1 MRICYQGVMPEQVI
15 LGNKMSN
22 FIDFTGKKVVII
34 GASSGIGRQAAI
46 MLASLGAQ
54 LILIARREEQLRD
67 TVTALAGSG
76 HGFFTADISKLNE
89 IDFLFKNIKEKYGS
103 IDGLVYCAG
112 TNITLPLLQLKPE
125 KMKATFDVNF
135 FAFVE
140 TVRQVTRRGRFNEGM
155 RIVAVSSNA
164 AIRGDKAHTAYSAS
178 KAAMNAAIRCM
189 AKELAD
195 KGICITAV
203 APAVTNTEIYKQYAT
218 NSGEVGGNESA
229 LMKRQYLGL
238 IEPEDIANTIAF
250 LLSPGARMITGITVP
265 VDGGLSTN

>member
-1 MRICYQGVMPEQVI
+1 MIAGKGTMQN
-15 LGNKMSN
+15 LT
-22 FIDFTGKKVVII
+22 DFTGKKFII
-34 GASSGIGRQAAI
+34 VGASSGIGRQTAI
-46 MLASLGAQ
+46 TLASLGAQ

-67 TVTALAGSG
+67 TVAALEGSG
-76 HGFFTADISKLNE
+76 HGYYAADISKLDE
-89 IDFLFKNIKEKYGS
+89 IDFLFKTIKEEYGAA
-103 IDGLVYCAG
+103 DGLVYCAG
-112 TNITLPLLQLKPE
+112 VNTTLPLLQLKPD
-125 KMKATFDVNF
+125 KMQKTFNVNF

-203 APAVTNTEIYKQYAT
+203 APAVTNTEIYKQYT
-218 NSGEVGGNESA
+218 ENSGGVSESEKA
-229 LMKRQYLGL
+229 LLGRQYLGL
-238 IEPEDIANTIAF
+238 IEPEDVANAIAF
-250 LLSPGARMITGITVP
+250 MLSPGARMITGIIMP

>member
-1 MRICYQGVMPEQVI
+1 MQN
-15 LGNKMSN
+15 LT
-22 FIDFTGKKVVII
+22 DFTGKKFII
-34 GASSGIGRQAAI
+34 VGASSGIGRQTAI
-46 MLASLGAQ
+46 TLASLGAQ

-67 TVTALAGSG
+67 TVAVLEGSG
-76 HGFFTADISKLNE
+76 HGFFAADISKLDE
-89 IDFLFKNIKEKYGS
+89 IDSLFKRIKEEYGS

-112 TNITLPLLQLKPE
+112 TNTTLPLLQLKPE

-178 KAAMNAAIRCM
+178 KAAMNAAIRCL

-195 KGICITAV
+195 KGICINAV
-203 APAVTNTEIYKQYAT
+203 SPAVVNTEIYKQYT
-218 NSGEVGGNESA
+218 ENSGGISESEKT
-229 LMKRQYLGL
+229 LLERQYLGL
-238 IEPEDIANTIAF
+238 IEPGDVANTIAF
-250 LLSPGARMITGITVP
+250 LLSPGARIITGITMP

>member
-1 MRICYQGVMPEQVI
+1 MQN
-15 LGNKMSN
+15 LT
-22 FIDFTGKKVVII
+22 DFTGKKFII
-34 GASSGIGRQAAI
+34 VGASSGIGRQTAI
-46 MLASLGAQ
+46 TLASLGAQ

-67 TVTALAGSG
+67 TVAVLEGSG
-76 HGFFTADISKLNE
+76 HGFFAADISKLDE
-89 IDFLFKNIKEKYGS
+89 IE
-103 IDGLVYCAG
+103 DGLVYCAG
-112 TNITLPLLQLKPE
+112 TNTTLPLLQLKPE

-178 KAAMNAAIRCM
+178 KAAMNAAIRCL

-195 KGICITAV
+195 KGICINAV
-203 APAVTNTEIYKQYAT
+203 SPAVVNTEIYKQYT
-218 NSGEVGGNESA
+218 ENSGGISESEKT
-229 LMKRQYLGL
+229 LLERQYLGL
-238 IEPEDIANTIAF
+238 IEPGDVANTIAF
-250 LLSPGARMITGITVP
+250 LLSPGARIITGITMP